1 MPERTDQ
8 PQGQPSPAPDL
19 TPQPSRIMAE
29 PATVQS
35 CQQEYAAGAD
45 VRARLGWKDAG

>member
-1 MPERTDQ
+1 MANRTDQ
-8 PQGQPSPAPDL
+8 PPEQPSPAADL

-35 CQQEYAAGAD
+35 CQQDYADSAD
-45 VRARLGWKDAG
+45 VRSRLGWKDAS